1 MEEDKLNILL
11 EQADDV
17 VFLPFTCCDAMER
30 IERFIYRLI
39 PFVVLAR
46 VISLCL

>member
-17 VFLPFTCCDAMER
+17 PHWYF
-30 IERFIYRLI
+30 YRL
-39 PFVVLAR
+39 LAVMR
-46 VISLCL
+46 WNV